1 MVSPPRGLT
10 GLNVGSLQ
18 TEKPML
24 GEEGIGP
31 VAIGKAVPGPAT
43 SGTFQEEGPKAAADE
58 AVQLRE
64 DPPSAMF
71 EVLKPAA
78 KRAIQRD
85 DDLGQ

>member
-1 MVSPPRGLT
+1 MGL
-10 GLNVGSLQ
+10 LQ

-31 VAIGKAVPGPAT
+31 VSIGKAVPGPAPL
-43 SGTFQEEGPKAAADE
+43 GTFQEEGPKAAADE

-64 DPPSAMF
+64 NPPFAVF

-78 KRAIQRD
+78 KRAIQRG